1 MPQGMQIW
9 NEDGEIT
16 LDTQDY
22 TFTKIAELII
32 PGLFQGWTN
41 GNQTEQYVV
50 SIPGYD
56 PETCFILISPT
67 KYIKG
72 EQPYSTTEEHL
83 PYYRDLGGESVA
95 FIRYSLVRR
104 GTDQTRA
111 YLYDTQDAIAEVFKV
126 L

>member
-16 LDTQDY
+16 LDTRDY

-32 PGLFQGWTN
+32 PGLLQGWTN

-67 KYIKG
+67 SYLAG
-72 EQPYSTTEEHL
+72 EQVGYDVGGFL

-95 FIRYSLVRR
+95 FIRYSLIRR
-104 GTDQTRA
+104 GNDLTLA
-111 YLYDTQDAIAEVFKV
+111 YRYATQDAIAEVFKV

>member
-32 PGLFQGWTN
+32 PGLLQGWTN

-50 SIPGYD
+50 NIPDYD

-67 KYIKG
+67 EYVQG
-72 EQPYSTTEEHL
+72 EQPYPVAGKFL

-111 YLYDTQDAIAEVFKV
+111 YFYDTQDAIAEVFKV